1 MNLYPVLT
9 VLVNEAEDT
18 YYGVDAFGEMYE
30 LPGTPDQF
38 LHIMADGWKESSD
51 SFETN
56 KELH

>member
-38 LHIMADGWKESSD
+38 LHIMADGWQEANASS
-51 SFETN
+51 N